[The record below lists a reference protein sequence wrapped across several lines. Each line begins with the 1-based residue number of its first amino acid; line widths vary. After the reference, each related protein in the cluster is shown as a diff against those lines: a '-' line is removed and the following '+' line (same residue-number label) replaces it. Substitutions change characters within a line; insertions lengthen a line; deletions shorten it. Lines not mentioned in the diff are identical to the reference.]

1 MHIISPAL
9 NISQRLSLFHNET
22 EKRLILVKGIHL
34 LWSMS
39 GTSIGSIDSPLIIH
53 HSLFHSRLKTFLF
66 CKSFPP
72 YLSVSSSGL
81 TTRTLQTLT
90 DTCKHIC
97 FYFPH
102 FLVFTARCYVSAVLA
117 MALYPS
123 VCLSVCLPQVGVLL
137 KWLNVWPHKQHLTI
151 AQGL

>member
-39 GTSIGSIDSPLIIH
+39 GTSSGSIDSPLIIH

-97 FYFPH
+97 FYFPPLFSFYRAMLCIRGTSH
-102 FLVFTARCYVSAVLA
+102 GPVSVRL
-117 MALYPS
+117 S
-123 VCLSVCLPQVGVLL
+123 VCLSQVGVLL
-137 KWLNVWPHKQHLTI
+137 KWLNVGPHKQHLTI